1 MYLIVEGLLS
11 QEGTGCHMAWGR
23 GSYPASAHPC
33 LLSFSFQRSP
43 DLARVSGNPVSSHT
57 KTLFPALECPYFP
70 RSPQPPARPGSGAVL
85 SPSGQPTWGGGH
97 RRAGRG
103 SSGSRSTG
111 LSQRKCLVTLGA
123 PSQDLRGQT
132 FGGPSHLSHLQGA
145 WRSWPTLLRGEK
157 RSPGDRQ
164 GFF

>member
-11 QEGTGCHMAWGR
+11 QEGTRCHMAWGR
-23 GSYPASAHPC
+23 GSHPASAHLC

-43 DLARVSGNPVSSHT
+43 DLARVSGDSVSSHT
-57 KTLFPALECPYFP
+57 DIVPCIGVPLFPQDPTAPSKARLRGSAEPLG
-70 RSPQPPARPGSGAVL
+70 PASTGR
-85 SPSGQPTWGGGH
+85 GH

-145 WRSWPTLLRGEK
+145 WQSWPALLRDEK